1 MPVNRPCRIRARA
14 LAILFAFALASA
26 ALGCE
31 PTPPS
36 ATPDGAVREYV
47 ERVNAFHGREQD
59 AQALYELL
67 SERAKSNLQTRADRY
82 GAASGKKIAPWAM
95 LVPSRTILRF
105 SPQLYRAQIVGK
117 YALVDVVGVSPE
129 AHAQVPCV
137 LEEGRWRVDLVL
149 PELPAIEHRPG
160 MDP

>member
-1 MPVNRPCRIRARA
+1 MLA
-14 LAILFAFALASA
+14 LALSGA

-31 PTPPS
+31 PAPPS
-36 ATPDGAVREYV
+36 ATPDGAVREFV
-47 ERVNAFHGREQD
+47 ERVNAFHGRDED

-67 SERAKSNLQTRADRY
+67 SDRAKENLQTRADRY

-105 SPQLYRAQIVGK
+105 SPQLYQAQVVGK

-137 LEEGRWRVDLVL
+137 LEEGMWRVDLVL
-149 PELPAIEHRPG
+149 PELPPVEHRPG
-160 MDP
+160 LEP

>member
-1 MPVNRPCRIRARA
+1 MGLVKRSPGWRAWVLA
-14 LAILFAFALASA
+14 LVVMGAT
-26 ALGCE
+26 LGCE
-31 PTPPS
+31 PAPPS
-36 ATPDGAVREYV
+36 ATPDGAVREFV
-47 ERVNAFHGREQD
+47 ERVNAFHGREED

-67 SERAKSNLQTRADRY
+67 SDRAKANLQTRADRY
-82 GAASGKKIAPWAM
+82 GAASGRKIAPWAM

-105 SPQLYRAQIVGK
+105 SPQLYQAQVVGK

-149 PELPAIEHRPG
+149 PELPPIEHRPG
-160 MDP
+160 LEP